1 LHIILI
7 MRNIAIF
14 ASGSGS
20 NAENIIR
27 YFQNHPT
34 IRIDSVW
41 SNRQSAFALER
52 ARLLGVEALHFNKDY
67 FLSPEKLLHELQRR
81 NIELI
86 VLAGFLWLV
95 PSHLIKSFNIINI
108 HPALLPLYG
117 GKGMYGSLVHEA
129 VINNKDKESGITI
142 HLVNEDYD
150 RGEHLL
156 QKKCPVLSDDT
167 PETLA
172 ARVHQLEYEFFPK
185 TIEEFLLKRNL

>member
-1 LHIILI
+1 
-7 MRNIAIF
+7 MRNIAVF

-34 IRIDSVW
+34 IRVDSVW
-41 SNRQSAFALER
+41 SNRQSAYALER
-52 ARLLGVEALHFNKDY
+52 AQNLGVEAIHFTRDY
-67 FLSPEKLLHELQRR
+67 YLNPDKLSNELKLRD
-81 NIELI
+81 IELI

-95 PSHLIKSFNIINI
+95 PSHLIQSFKVINI

-117 GKGMYGSLVHEA
+117 GKGMYGSIVHET
-129 VINNKDKESGITI
+129 VIKKGDKESGITI
-142 HLVNEDYD
+142 HLVNEEYD

-156 QKKCPVLSDDT
+156 QKKCPVLPDDT

-172 ARVHQLEYEFFPK
+172 AKIHQLEYEYFPK
-185 TIEEFLLKRNL
+185 TIEEFLLKNDI

>member
-1 LHIILI
+1 

-27 YFQNHPT
+27 YFQNHPS

-41 SNRQSAFALER
+41 SNRQSAFVLER
-52 ARLLGVEALHFNKDY
+52 AHNLGIEAHYFNKDY
-67 FLSPEKLLHELQRR
+67 FSNPDKLLIELQHRD
-81 NIELI
+81 IELI

-95 PSHLIKSFNIINI
+95 PPHLIRSFKIINI

-129 VINNKDKESGITI
+129 VINNKNKESGITI

-150 RGEHLL
+150 RGEILL
-156 QKKCPVLSDDT
+156 QKECPVLPDDS

-172 ARVHQLEYEFFPK
+172 ARIHQLEYEFFPK
-185 TIEEFLLKRNL
+185 AIEEFILINIP